1 MKNRQSRGFHPNFC
15 LSAGLLLNLLCL
27 LVRAVLPER
36 ILTGPSFFLPEL
48 LQGLALALILF
59 GLLLSHPRRAERLR
73 AWKRRRLSA
82 LFH

>member
-1 MKNRQSRGFHPNFC
+1 MNDCPNRNFCPSPC

-27 LVRAVLPER
+27 LARAVLPER
-36 ILTGPSFFLPEL
+36 ILTGPCFFLPEL

-59 GLLLSHPRRAERLR
+59 GLLLSHPARWERLR
-73 AWKRRRLSA
+73 AWKRRRASA